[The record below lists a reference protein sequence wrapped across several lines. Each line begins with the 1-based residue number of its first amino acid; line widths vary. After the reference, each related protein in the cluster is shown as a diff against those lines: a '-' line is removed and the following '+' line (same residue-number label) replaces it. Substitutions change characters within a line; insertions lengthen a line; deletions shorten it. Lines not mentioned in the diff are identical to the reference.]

1 SLPRGTTGG
10 HSGKVEG
17 GAEPRARRPAGDKR
31 RARPWGGG
39 HKENVMTVR
48 LSRAAILSIPFS
60 LATVPAFA
68 HHMMGGRTPST
79 FMEGLLS
86 GLGHPVIGLD
96 HLAFLLAVGVAVGVF
111 G

>member
-1 SLPRGTTGG
+1 M
-10 HSGKVEG
+10 
-17 GAEPRARRPAGDKR
+17 
-31 RARPWGGG
+31 
-39 HKENVMTVR
+39 ENVMTVR

-60 LATVPAFA
+60 LCAFPAFA

-96 HLAFLLAVGVAVGVF
+96 HLAFLIAIGVAVGVF
-111 G
+111 GLNLFLPVAFIVAMALGVLLHAGGAALPGADI